1 MSSNSAVAALWG
13 KILVHNKLVTQEQ
26 WNAVLALHDKYQG
39 KVTIEEIL
47 VKKKLVAPK
56 SVEVVRKRVAEIV
69 EKARTGKLPVEGGAP
84 AAQEAE
90 GKSNPPAPATGSVPS
105 SAPPA
110 TAVDDEPE
118 EIPDSEPTPAPVAG
132 PASAQAKAPAA
143 PAPADDADEIPLAA
157 EPPSDDE
164 PNDITASKNMSDLD
178 WVANTDEAP
187 KAAPK
192 KEGPK
197 YPGDDEFDGPI
208 DLVADDDAPN
218 KEQKKIVVN
227 ESLIPVSKNI
237 RHGGGPTPKF
247 RDAPPTPPPVAPPKP
262 AVPSDGIV
270 VTAERIPCEVAPNDM
285 DPEAASILR
294 KAAEIKASD
303 CHLAAG
309 SAPFFRLHGTLVF
322 LDMPKLTPER
332 SRRIALGFMDDA
344 QQQHFLKYH
353 DLDFSYEM
361 EGVGRMRANC
371 LDQFRGT
378 DSIFRLIPTSV
389 PSLEELGLPLSLGRF
404 TEWAQGLVLVTGPA
418 GSGKTTTAAALVNLV
433 NQARKDHVITVED
446 PVEYLHVST
455 GCNVT
460 QRQVPIHTK
469 SFASALKAALREDP
483 DVIMIGE
490 MRDLE
495 TVSLAIRAAETGH
508 LVIGTL
514 QTKSAARTID
524 RVIDVF
530 PTDQQ
535 SQIRTMLSESLRG
548 IISQQLVPRLD
559 GKGRVVA
566 VEVLHVSNAISNL
579 IRDAK
584 TFQINSI
591 MQTGKKIG
599 QRLLDDSLIDLYQA
613 GIISREDALKIT
625 ENPKNFPKEKTAAGA
640 DAAAANTAAGN
651 KRK

>member
-13 KILVHNKLVTQEQ
+13 KILVHNKLLTQEQ

-47 VKKKLVAPK
+47 VKKKLVMPK
-56 SVEVVRKRVAEIV
+56 NVEVVRKRVAEIV
-69 EKARTGKLPVEGGAP
+69 EKARAGKLPVEGGAP
-84 AAQEAE
+84 AAQQEAE
-90 GKSNPPAPATGSVPS
+90 GKSHPPTPA
-105 SAPPA
+105 SAPTS
-110 TAVDDEPE
+110 TAVEDEPE
-118 EIPDSEPTPAPVAG
+118 EIPDSEPTPAAATAS
-132 PASAQAKAPAA
+132 PAKPAAA

-157 EPPSDDE
+157 EPPSDDA

-208 DLVADDDAPN
+208 DLVADEEVPN

-247 RDAPPTPPPVAPPKP
+247 RDAPPTPPPAAPPKP
-262 AVPSDGIV
+262 AAPAEGMI
-270 VTAERIPCEVAPNDM
+270 TATERIPCEVAPNDM

-309 SAPFFRLHGTLVF
+309 SPPFFRLHGTLVF
-322 LDMPKLTPER
+322 LEMPKLTPER

-613 GIISREDALKIT
+613 GIISREEALKIT